1 MLIPNY
7 FSTQMKKRIFC
18 PFNLFLIFIVSF
30 TSCSTKMNKP
40 VIEIKENEVG
50 MIGYGSLLSLKSM
63 ESTLGRKY
71 TDSVCQ
77 VHLLGYQREWTWS
90 IPNDD
95 KNFSEEHLL
104 TDGFYVEGND
114 TIPFKKRVYL
124 NIRAEEGTKINCM
137 LYIISKEELLKFD
150 KRETGFQR
158 LDVTDKIEELN
169 FKGGKVYVYQ
179 ASPAYGGQPFSD
191 RKINVISKSYID
203 LVQNACDSL
212 GAEYRKE
219 FDASTTSYDPDIVAE
234 KIIWLKRK

>member
-1 MLIPNY
+1 
-7 FSTQMKKRIFC
+7 MKKENNNIFI
-18 PFNLFLIFIVSF
+18 LFLILIVSF
-30 TSCSTKMNKP
+30 TSCSTKMKKP

-63 ESTLGRKY
+63 ESSLGRKY
-71 TDSVCQ
+71 TDSVYQ
-77 VHLLGYQREWTWS
+77 IHLLGYQREWTWS

-95 KNFSEEHLL
+95 KNFSEEHLN

-124 NIRAEEGTKINCM
+124 NIRVEEATKMNCM

-150 KRETGFQR
+150 KREIGFQR

-179 ASPAYGGQPFSD
+179 ASPAYGGQPSSD
-191 RKINVISKSYID
+191 RKINVISKTYID
-203 LVQNACDSL
+203 LVSHACDSL
-212 GAEYRKE
+212 GAEYKKE
-219 FDASTTSYDPDIVAE
+219 FDATTIPYDPNIVAE
-234 KIIWLKRK
+234 KIFWLKKI